1 MVSIDKATSIKER
14 KETRI
19 KIMVKLLKQS
29 KNMITYAKHAK
40 NLYYIS
46 IKNNITRFNVRHIS
60 WVLLRKGFENK
71 LNE

>member
-1 MVSIDKATSIKER
+1 
-14 KETRI
+14 
-19 KIMVKLLKQS
+19 MVKFLKQS
-29 KNMITYAKHAK
+29 KNVITYAKHAK